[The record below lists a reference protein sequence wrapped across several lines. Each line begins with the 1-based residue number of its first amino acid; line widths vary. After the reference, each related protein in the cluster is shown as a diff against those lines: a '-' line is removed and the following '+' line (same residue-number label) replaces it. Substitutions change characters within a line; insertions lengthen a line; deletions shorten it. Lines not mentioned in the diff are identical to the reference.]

1 MPGLK
6 FDVSFL
12 RYMKKKENLWEL
24 LQRLD
29 EEAGQ
34 FNFHLHEANRYFDN
48 TALATKKLLAK
59 HEKRLHKLIGEVQK
73 SLKAFHKEKKTK
85 KNHD

>member
-1 MPGLK
+1 MILQ
-6 FDVSFL
+6 
-12 RYMKKKENLWEL
+12 RQMKKKENLWEL

-48 TALATKKLLAK
+48 TALATKKVFER

-73 SLKAFHKEKKTK
+73 SLKAFQKQKKKDEKI
-85 KNHD
+85 ND

>member
-1 MPGLK
+1 MK

-12 RYMKKKENLWEL
+12 RHMKKKENLWEL

-48 TALATKKLLAK
+48 TAIVTKKILEK
-59 HEKRLHKLIGEVQK
+59 HEKRLHKLIVKVQK
-73 SLKAFHKEKKTK
+73 SLRSFQGQQIKKPK
-85 KNHD
+85 KDV